1 MDLFNTT
8 ETNHSEE
15 ETLFHASAKAV
26 TSSTVSKVFKIMP
39 LTFVMLAS
47 VAGNSI
53 VIHAVYADIRM
64 RTATN
69 VLIVSQSVVDLGT
82 SVLVIPFALVSVGC
96 DGWIFGVEFCAANG
110 FFNLYFTQIT
120 VLQLVIIAFD
130 RYLVIVKPSYHAIN
144 LKDAI
149 KLTSVAWIVSFL
161 GSFPWLPLLTN
172 HVRVEY
178 FHGFYVCAKR
188 YSHPVL
194 GAQLFSVIFVIT
206 VFAVLPLFFIFYS
219 YYHINRVIHLNKHR
233 VSPVS
238 LSNAQKMAINV
249 YAKSASTSKTVIGTS
264 LLQVFPACFMMLLDG
279 LQVGRFPDD
288 VKTAAKWIMWCH
300 CAVKPIIYATKS
312 RMWAKTIRKYLL
324 LFPLVS
330 ALSRMD
336 LEMAPLSKVADRV
349 KNYRLS
355 RRIHSVE
362 GNENDTT
369 GTLQQTS
376 QERTKKS
383 TWFNDMKN
391 AWQVD
396 EQNDFCEFW
405 NTRIY
410 DTLVSTATGSTAT
423 GSDWSGDSFSTEN
436 LSNLVFSRRL
446 LGIVITRLLGTEK
459 LQEHD
464 MASVFYYFLSLL
476 SYV

>member
-130 RYLVIVKPSYHAIN
+130 
-144 LKDAI
+144 
-149 KLTSVAWIVSFL
+149 
-161 GSFPWLPLLTN
+161 
-172 HVRVEY
+172 
-178 FHGFYVCAKR
+178 
-188 YSHPVL
+188 
-194 GAQLFSVIFVIT
+194 
-206 VFAVLPLFFIFYS
+206 
-219 YYHINRVIHLNKHR
+219 R

-396 EQNDFCEFW
+396 EQNDFCEF
-405 NTRIY
+405 
-410 DTLVSTATGSTAT
+410 
-423 GSDWSGDSFSTEN
+423 
-436 LSNLVFSRRL
+436 
-446 LGIVITRLLGTEK
+446 
-459 LQEHD
+459 
-464 MASVFYYFLSLL
+464 
-476 SYV
+476 

>member
-1 MDLFNTT
+1 MDIFNTT

-15 ETLFHASAKAV
+15 EILIHTLAGAV

-39 LTFVMLAS
+39 LTLVMLAS
-47 VAGNSI
+47 LVGNSI
-53 VIHAVYADIRM
+53 VVHAIYADIRM

-69 VLIVSQSVVDLGT
+69 VLIASQSVVDLGT

-130 RYLVIVKPSYHAIN
+130 RYLVIVKPSCRAIN
-144 LKDAI
+144 LTDAI
-149 KLTSVAWIVSFL
+149 KLTLVAWIVSFL

-172 HVRVEY
+172 HVQVVY

-194 GAQLFSVIFVIT
+194 GAQLFCVIFVIT

-219 YYHINRVIHLNKHR
+219 YYRINRVIHLNKHR
-233 VSPVS
+233 ISPVS

-249 YAKSASTSKTVIGTS
+249 YAKSASTSKIVIGTS

-279 LQVGRFPDD
+279 LQVDPFPND

-312 RMWAKTIRKYLL
+312 GMWAKTIRKYLL
-324 LFPLVS
+324 VFPLFS
-330 ALSRMD
+330 ALSRID
-336 LEMAPLSKVADRV
+336 LKLASLSKVADRV
-349 KNYRLS
+349 KKYRLS
-355 RRIHSVE
+355 RRMNSVE
-362 GNENDTT
+362 RKENDTAE
-369 GTLQQTS
+369 TLQHNS
-376 QERTKKS
+376 QERTQRS
-383 TWFNDMKN
+383 TWLHSMKN

-396 EQNDFCEFW
+396 EQNDFCEF
-405 NTRIY
+405 
-410 DTLVSTATGSTAT
+410 
-423 GSDWSGDSFSTEN
+423 
-436 LSNLVFSRRL
+436 
-446 LGIVITRLLGTEK
+446 
-459 LQEHD
+459 
-464 MASVFYYFLSLL
+464 
-476 SYV
+476 